1 MRRLQLLLLG
11 VLFCAPLF
19 AANVLF
25 EVSVRNATDA
35 ELSVE
40 ILKDKSDDYP
50 VTYRMPLRDGKA
62 TFELDV
68 PFAQIV
74 RLRYNNQLI
83 PMHVGA
89 KDRPNLSF
97 DANDPLGTVNFT
109 NAKNNTV
116 VGYYRE
122 FVPKLVQQVQAGHLT
137 AELGS
142 ELYDLA
148 QTADYPTYEA
158 AVNKATSAATSY
170 LNARR
175 GSLSQSLYQYL
186 AEDLRNRAAAN
197 KLGYLL
203 ANPYSTDPAAVV
215 RRLGKSV
222 NGYGDLSHPAYRN
235 YLKTYALYSL
245 QPEGNLS
252 DARAAQNMYENV
264 SEALRGK
271 AQAYLLAEILL
282 NYFYTSGDVSLAER
296 NFPDFVETHRQSPQV
311 RRVIEGYEGQLNT
324 YDPSG
329 APNIEMLRADNKFV
343 ENLSD
348 YRGQVVY
355 ISFWASWCKPCIAN
369 FKKSEQLRND
379 LQAMGV
385 VLLNVSIDEDE
396 AAFQRGLDMITPV
409 GVNTLALQL
418 NQTKLDYNLVTIPA
432 YFIIDRAGQFA
443 YLSEGGSRNIRE
455 EFRKLVN
462 R

>member
-1 MRRLQLLLLG
+1 M
-11 VLFCAPLF
+11 
-19 AANVLF
+19 
-25 EVSVRNATDA
+25 
-35 ELSVE
+35 
-40 ILKDKSDDYP
+40 
-50 VTYRMPLRDGKA
+50 
-62 TFELDV
+62 
-68 PFAQIV
+68 
-74 RLRYNNQLI
+74 
-83 PMHVGA
+83 
-89 KDRPNLSF
+89 
-97 DANDPLGTVNFT
+97 
-109 NAKNNTV
+109 
-116 VGYYRE
+116 
-122 FVPKLVQQVQAGHLT
+122 
-137 AELGS
+137 
-142 ELYDLA
+142 
-148 QTADYPTYEA
+148 
-158 AVNKATSAATSY
+158 
-170 LNARR
+170 
-175 GSLSQSLYQYL
+175 
-186 AEDLRNRAAAN
+186 
-197 KLGYLL
+197 
-203 ANPYSTDPAAVV
+203 
-215 RRLGKSV
+215 
-222 NGYGDLSHPAYRN
+222 
-235 YLKTYALYSL
+235 
-245 QPEGNLS
+245 
-252 DARAAQNMYENV
+252 
-264 SEALRGK
+264 
-271 AQAYLLAEILL
+271 
-282 NYFYTSGDVSLAER
+282 
-296 NFPDFVETHRQSPQV
+296 